1 MNATPNRPTRDSRTQ
16 ARSKFARSVGIGQ
29 RLLRRP
35 LRQQWLVFE
44 AFVTLW
50 WVKAMLLS
58 LPFERWRRYP
68 QRPVR
73 RSTTAPVE
81 RVNEIVWAV
90 DRVSRHWSTVLTCLP
105 QAIAV
110 HSIMAR
116 RHWSSKLEI
125 GVAKD
130 ADGRFDAHA
139 WVEHGG
145 QIIIGQLPNME
156 RFARL
161 PVWAPPEKAPP
172 RNP

>member
-1 MNATPNRPTRDSRTQ
+1 MNATPNQPTRDPR
-16 ARSKFARSVGIGQ
+16 AHAPSKFARSVSIGQ

-35 LRQQWLVFE
+35 LRQQWLVIE

-50 WVKAMLLS
+50 WVKAMLLG
-58 LPFERWRRYP
+58 LPFERWRRFL
-68 QRPVR
+68 QRPLR
-73 RSTTAPVE
+73 RSATAPVE
-81 RVNEIVWAV
+81 CVNEIVWAV
-90 DRVSRHWSTVLTCLP
+90 DRVSRRWSTLLTCLP

-116 RHWSSKLEI
+116 RHWNSKLEI

-145 QIIIGQLPNME
+145 QIIIGQVPNME

-161 PVWAPPEKAPP
+161 PVWAPNVDVPS
-172 RNP
+172 RLQ